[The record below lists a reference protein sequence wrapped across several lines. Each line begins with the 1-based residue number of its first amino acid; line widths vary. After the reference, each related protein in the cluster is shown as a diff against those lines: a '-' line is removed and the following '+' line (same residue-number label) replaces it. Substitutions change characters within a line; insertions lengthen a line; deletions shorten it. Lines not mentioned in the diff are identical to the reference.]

1 MKFLKNYTR
10 FLEALDPSQFREY
23 MKVWDENP
31 ELRTRYES
39 IFKKYEGDKNHYRIY
54 IPLITNDDF
63 EEEREESEVEEGLA
77 EFLSDYEYSIVDYM
91 KGTCKKEGARNTSK
105 IGQVLTRIERE
116 NPEAKGYMKDFIED
130 PVRKVGGI
138 ADKLVVISRHPYD
151 IAGAD
156 TDRGWSNCMTL
167 ANYNPVKANPIY
179 DEMNVLNKEMFA
191 LKAQIHK
198 IRTKRSST
206 RNDGESD
213 RLRNEMSTLQ
223 TQVNTLSDKH
233 YKLQNK
239 LNALTSQGQN
249 AHYLIEDVKE
259 GSLIAYLVK
268 STDKDVKN
276 PIANLNI
283 KPYINQINEKDF
295 VLVSDS
301 SMYGQ
306 GSKRFKATVDA
317 WLDEVNVDKKGLYC
331 INPNIYDDSDYGVVR
346 KNISKEEEG
355 RMLNDALAGG
365 EISFSL
371 LKSIG
376 LLDDED
382 KWNNLE
388 NDLKYD
394 LIAKII
400 DKADEIKNDLEDGD
414 YGYWSDTIWI
424 LIKQSLGSKNSAM
437 IKTILELAN
446 DDGCDIHDIMYDII
460 FPSDDF
466 GDNPA
471 LVEAVIEY
479 YGGLDDFLSDTDII
493 SNGSNEVF
501 YELIKNINTKDFKR
515 IGIKLIEDEGG
526 DGYYLYL
533 NSVAWTDEALRQKDS
548 DDADYT
554 LSDDFNNDDCESI
567 FRLYKKR
574 RAKLVEKAAKVK
586 KPKKN
591 KE

>member
-54 IPLITNDDF
+54 IPLITNDEF

-77 EFLSDYEYSIVDYM
+77 EFLSDYDYSIVDYM
-91 KGTCKKEGARNTSK
+91 KGTCKKDGAKNTSK

-130 PVRKVGGI
+130 PVRKVGGV

-198 IRTKRSST
+198 IRTKRLST
-206 RNDGESD
+206 KNDGESD
-213 RLRNEMSTLQ
+213 RLRHEGSVLQ
-223 TQVNTLSDKH
+223 NQVDIAADKIR
-233 YKLQNK
+233 KLQNR
-239 LNALTSQGQN
+239 LNGLTNQGQN

-268 STDKDVKN
+268 NTDKDVKN

-283 KPYINQINEKDF
+283 KPYINQMDKNDF

-355 RMLNDALAGG
+355 KMLNDALAGG
-365 EISFSL
+365 EINFTIL
-371 LKSIG
+371 NSIG
-376 LLDDED
+376 LLDDEG

-388 NDLKYD
+388 DDLKYD
-394 LIAKII
+394 LIAKIV
-400 DKADEIKNDLEDGD
+400 DKADEIKSDLEDGD
-414 YGYWSDTIWI
+414 YGYWSDTICI
-424 LIKQSLGSKNSAM
+424 LIKQSLGSKNSDM
-437 IKTILELAN
+437 IKNVIELAN
-446 DDGCDIHDIMYDII
+446 DEGCDMYDIMWDII

-466 GDNPA
+466 SDNTA
-471 LVEAVIEY
+471 LVNAVVSY
-479 YGGLDDFLSDTDII
+479 YGGFDDMLSESEIL

-501 YELIKNINTKDFKR
+501 YEIIKNIDPDDFKK
-515 IGIKLIEDEGG
+515 IGIKLIDDE
-526 DGYYLYL
+526 YYLFL
-533 NSVAWTDEALRQKDS
+533 NSVAWTDDALRQKDS
-548 DDADYT
+548 DNADYT
-554 LSDDFNNDDCESI
+554 LSDEFNNDDCESI

-574 RAKLVEKAAKVK
+574 RAKLVEKVAKVK